1 MRRRRN
7 QEERRKRRRKGKKV
21 RRRNR
26 RRRWWRRGSSSR
38 RGGGIGR
45 RRRRKRK
52 RGRRKEGGGGTP
64 GEEGWRKRWRIHL
77 DEGDPNGSLS
87 HVRFDLLTDPTDEL
101 VRDDKHQD
109 LGSSNGLCD
118 VRYRHLVDNT
128 WYSNGCFLFF
138 FNY

>member
-1 MRRRRN
+1 M
-7 QEERRKRRRKGKKV
+7 

-38 RGGGIGR
+38 RGGGRGR

-64 GEEGWRKRWRIHL
+64 GEEEWRKRRRTHL

-87 HVRFDLLTDPTDEL
+87 HVGLDLLTDPSDEL

-128 WYSNGCFLFF
+128 LYSNVFFILFF
-138 FNY
+138 IFIIFSMKHNR